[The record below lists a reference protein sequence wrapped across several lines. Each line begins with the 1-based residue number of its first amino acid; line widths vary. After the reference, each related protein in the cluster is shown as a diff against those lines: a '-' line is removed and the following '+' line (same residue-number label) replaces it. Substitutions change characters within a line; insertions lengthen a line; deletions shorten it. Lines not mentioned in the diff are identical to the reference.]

1 MYPDDPV
8 TGGVAPTFLALIA
21 IGGGVVILTT
31 FFVMLFLSLIL
42 RTRQRE
48 QTTRELAAYV
58 AEGSISA
65 EDAERIQRG
74 SRPWHELREIAR
86 VSAGASCGSARRN
99 ASA

>member
-1 MYPDDPV
+1 MYPEDPI

-21 IGGGVVILTT
+21 IGGGVVILTV
-31 FFVMLFLSLIL
+31 FFVMLFLSIIS
-42 RTRQRE
+42 RNHQRE
-48 QTTRELAAYV
+48 RTTRELAAYV

-86 VSAGASCGSARRN
+86 ISAGAASCGRKA
-99 ASA
+99 

>member
-1 MYPDDPV
+1 MHYDDPV
-8 TGGVAPTFLALIA
+8 TGGVAPTFIALIA
-21 IGGGVVILTT
+21 ICGGVVVLVTL
-31 FFVMLFLSLIL
+31 FVMIFLSVIL
-42 RTRQRE
+42 RNRQRE

-86 VSAGASCGSARRN
+86 AAGVNGCGTRGRASS
-99 ASA
+99 